1 MLSPS
6 VLNSTLVP
14 RCSRIVLVVRLIMP
28 WRLPV
33 CWYFTLPVAVILK
46 RFLAPDLVFNLGIWL
61 SSSARGGQAHR
72 PKCAPWGTMGP
83 RSGCSG
89 LSVDRRHGSPYWP
102 GGECAALWQRQ
113 TLHATASSR
122 EVKCRRKRARQPRLA
137 SGAFELFRKRFAAL
151 AWR

>member
-33 CWYFTLPVAVILK
+33 CWYFTLPDAVILK

-61 SSSARGGQAHR
+61 SSSARN
-72 PKCAPWGTMGP
+72 GTPHG
-83 RSGCSG
+83 RNVLKAKNRLGAVCSG
-89 LSVDRRHGSPYWP
+89 LSVNRRHGSPYWP
-102 GGECAALWQRQ
+102 GDDGRRYVRGGPPMKPLAYTPSINYALP
-113 TLHATASSR
+113 TSTI
-122 EVKCRRKRARQPRLA
+122 
-137 SGAFELFRKRFAAL
+137 
-151 AWR
+151 

>member
-33 CWYFTLPVAVILK
+33 CWYFTLPDAVILK

-61 SSSARGGQAHR
+61 SSSARGQATQPEYAHK
-72 PKCAPWGTMGP
+72 PNWLGAV
-83 RSGCSG
+83 CSG
-89 LSVDRRHGSPYWP
+89 LSVNRGHGSPYWP
-102 GGECAALWQRQ
+102 GSDGGVMAEAARPCNRQLCEPRRRQNANAPPSPDQRAAQ
-113 TLHATASSR
+113 S
-122 EVKCRRKRARQPRLA
+122 KGFRR
-137 SGAFELFRKRFAAL
+137 S
-151 AWR
+151 

>member
-14 RCSRIVLVVRLIMP
+14 RCSRIVFVVRLIMP

-61 SSSARGGQAHR
+61 SLSARRGA
-72 PKCAPWGTMGP
+72 GP
-83 RSGCSG
+83 PAEICSLGHDGPQSGCSE
-89 LSVDRRHGSPYWP
+89 LSVNRRHGSPYWP
-102 GGECAALWQRQ
+102 GGECAALWQRRPR
-113 TLHATASSR
+113 HATTR
-122 EVKCRRKRARQPRLA
+122 NWRLI
-137 SGAFELFRKRFAAL
+137 AAK
-151 AWR
+151 